1 MLYAPKKLDMH
12 VFILSEIKNVSLTQ
26 FTFDSCHNFLYKYE
40 KTVVLS
46 QDSDASGYENRLFC
60 KISGGN
66 SRLTSINCAM
76 KNLKNEWAFFVDSG
90 TKVQNRIDEKM
101 SKYVD
106 TYKDVCFPVINRVF
120 HFPLANLNCL
130 LISKKFYEEVGEFED
145 FELPELTKL
154 IWSEKAVS
162 LGGRL
167 KGIVGMRC

>member
-1 MLYAPKKLDMH
+1 
-12 VFILSEIKNVSLTQ
+12 
-26 FTFDSCHNFLYKYE
+26 
-40 KTVVLS
+40 
-46 QDSDASGYENRLFC
+46 
-60 KISGGN
+60 
-66 SRLTSINCAM
+66 M

-162 LGGRL
+162 LGGR
-167 KGIVGMRC
+167 VHQRAAAAQQQASRRWQDHTSQRRAWRSCSWC